1 MGVLLGVSPGGGIG
15 WEDRTTVGL
24 APGGLPLA
32 SLGNYNYVRGRL

>member
-24 APGGLPLA
+24 APGGSPVA
-32 SLGNYNYVRGRL
+32 SPGSSYDVRVRV